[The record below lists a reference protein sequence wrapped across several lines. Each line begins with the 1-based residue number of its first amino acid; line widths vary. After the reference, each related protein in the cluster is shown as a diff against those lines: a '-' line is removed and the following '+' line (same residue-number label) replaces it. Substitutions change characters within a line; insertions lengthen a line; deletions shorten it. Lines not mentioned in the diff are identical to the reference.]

1 MKPTVINNG
10 NTSENSNQN
19 VPQTT
24 SNNIQSD
31 TNNNTN
37 RINNDPRGFPSPFS
51 AVSITDGIEVNT
63 YFHSHSILACSF

>member
-10 NTSENSNQN
+10 NTSENSHPN
-19 VPQTT
+19 VPQTA
-24 SNNIQSD
+24 SNNTQSD

-51 AVSITDGIEVNT
+51 AVSKPDGSATKYKVS
-63 YFHSHSILACSF
+63 Y

>member
-51 AVSITDGIEVNT
+51 AVSITDGRSFR
-63 YFHSHSILACSF
+63 YRFHSLLVLDILV